1 MKIDD
6 LEKIDTKKMFK
17 IYDIWP
23 NIAEEAFEKKFE
35 KVDLKNINHIIFTG
49 MGGSGTIGDIFRD
62 ILSKENIHVNITKGY
77 VLPNTVDKNT
87 LIVVTSVSGNT
98 SANTVTLV
106 SSTRAN
112 GSSYTFTGA
121 KCGHGY
127 SSGDFDYLMAS
138 TTFSQA
144 VNDGQQL
151 DLTWTITI
159 G

>member
-1 MKIDD
+1 MIDKINMSGE
-6 LEKIDTKKMFK
+6 LSIAIRKGKKQ
-17 IYDIWP
+17 
-23 NIAEEAFEKKFE
+23 
-35 KVDLKNINHIIFTG
+35 KVKNAISSELKNVMASALQSAQTFGI
-49 MGGSGTIGDIFRD
+49 GGSLFSTDEFATPT
-62 ILSKENIHVNITKGY
+62 SQENG
-77 VLPNTVDKNT
+77 
-87 LIVVTSVSGNT
+87 IVVFDSGSNYYETKMTSVTGNT
-98 SANTVTLV
+98 SANTITLV

-127 SSGDFDYLMAS
+127 GSGDFDYLMAS

-151 DLTWTITI
+151 DLTWTLTI

>member
-1 MKIDD
+1 MK
-6 LEKIDTKKMFK
+6 DTINMSGELQLAVIKGKKQ
-17 IYDIWP
+17 
-23 NIAEEAFEKKFE
+23 
-35 KVDLKNINHIIFTG
+35 KVTNSISSELKNVMASAMQSAQTFSLN
-49 MGGSGTIGDIFRD
+49 GSKFSTDNFASPTAG
-62 ILSKENIHVNITKGY
+62 ENG
-77 VLPNTVDKNT
+77 
-87 LIVVTSVSGNT
+87 IVVFDSGSNYYETKMTSVTGNT

-112 GSSYTFTGA
+112 GTSYTFTGA